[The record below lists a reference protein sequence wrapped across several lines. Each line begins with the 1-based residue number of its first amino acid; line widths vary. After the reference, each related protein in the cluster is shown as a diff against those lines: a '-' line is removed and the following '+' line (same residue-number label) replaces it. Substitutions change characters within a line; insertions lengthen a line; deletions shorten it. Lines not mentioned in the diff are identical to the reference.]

1 MKILQGD
8 SYPIPVEITQDDVP
22 VTPELVEEVEI
33 TIGDRVRKT
42 YTGGDVFYEDE
53 MWYFLL
59 SQEDTFSLSG
69 GYEVLLRLKY
79 PGSGNVVGTKIG
91 KLSVEK
97 AQRKEV
103 I

>member
-1 MKILQGD
+1 MKIFQGD
-8 SYPIPVEITQDDVP
+8 SYPIPVEIRQDGVP
-22 VTPELVEEVEI
+22 VTSELVEEIEI
-33 TIGDRVRKT
+33 TIGSDIRKT
-42 YTGGDVFYEDE
+42 YTGGGVFYEDE

-69 GYEVLLRLKY
+69 GYDVLLRLKH

-97 AQRKEV
+97 AERKEV

>member
-53 MWYFLL
+53 MWYFML

>member
-1 MKILQGD
+1 MKIFQGD
-8 SYPIPVEITQDDVP
+8 SYPIPVEIRQDGVP
-22 VTPELVEEVEI
+22 VTSELVEEIEI
-33 TIGDRVRKT
+33 TIGSDIRKT
-42 YTGGDVFYEDE
+42 YTGGGVFYENE

-69 GYEVLLRLKY
+69 GYDVLLRLKH

-97 AQRKEV
+97 ADRKEV

>member
-1 MKILQGD
+1 MKIFQGD
-8 SYPIPVEITQDDVP
+8 SYPIPVEIRQDGVP
-22 VTPELVEEVEI
+22 VTSELVEEIEI
-33 TIGDRVRKT
+33 TIGSDIRKT
-42 YTGGDVFYEDE
+42 YTGGGVFYEDE

-69 GYEVLLRLKY
+69 GYDVLLRLKH

-97 AQRKEV
+97 ADRKEV

>member
-1 MKILQGD
+1 MKIFQGD
-8 SYPIPVEITQDDVP
+8 SYPIPVEIRQDGVP
-22 VTPELVEEVEI
+22 VTSELVEEIEI
-33 TIGDRVRKT
+33 TIGSDIRKT
-42 YTGGDVFYEDE
+42 YTGGGVFYEDE

-69 GYEVLLRLKY
+69 GYDVLLRLKH
-79 PGSGNVVGTKIG
+79 PGSGNVIGTKIG

-97 AQRKEV
+97 ADRKEV

>member
-8 SYPIPVEITQDDVP
+8 SYPIPVEIKQDGIP
-22 VTPELVEEVEI
+22 VIPEIVEEVEI
-33 TIGDRVRKT
+33 TIGTEVRKT
-42 YTGGDVFYEDE
+42 YTDGGVFYEDE

-69 GYEVLLRLKY
+69 GYDVLLRLKH

-97 AQRKEV
+97 ADRKEV